1 MVTYFFEKESVYMK
15 QNTIGAKNLGNF
27 YQYKGAVARRCSVKE
42 GFIKS
47 FAGNSPENTFAAG

>member
-1 MVTYFFEKESVYMK
+1 MK

-27 YQYKGAVARRCSVKE
+27 YQYKEAVARRCSVKE

-47 FAGNSPENTFAAG
+47 FAGNSSENTFAAG